1 MFSPTYTTYTKLNY
15 DLTTLFMDSDS
26 LVATRARR
34 ANAGSRLKLLI
45 ELEEQASGVQSMIYS
60 EEDEN
65 VQLLFQEDEND
76 EEFEEPAESGDEQED
91 ENEENSQDELPDE
104 ENTHPTETND
114 FETGVAANA
123 DEMLSDS
130 DLSVSEDDE
139 SEGERELQT
148 VERAKKRKHRL
159 KTIIPAIKKHRPAS
173 TPSAPKPKINHS
185 ELLLLS
191 ERRSSSRKSA
201 LQNKQEL
208 LEKLRED
215 ETRRAALT
223 PVVRVKERE
232 LTQDERLAE
241 AKETERQNIISLN
254 LFLQQEI
261 VKKERQKLLF
271 QQRRPK
277 LRNVVRLFSAESF
290 VTPLDE
296 IEDARHVQDMFD
308 RKRRGRRRKNQ
319 LEDVDVKRPGDIDIE
334 LPYYQ
339 REMAEKRRIEA
350 EQAEERRKLE
360 EARAAK
366 RKKLEEERAERKRR
380 LEEERLA
387 RKKAKEERLRE
398 YENMTEEQKAAVNLG
413 PKGSGSPKDDLMDVS
428 SEAGADEDD
437 FIADEDVAREDGV
450 NMDEISDNN
459 RGGILEKDTPDNSP
473 VKEEHEESSQRSKD
487 ENVEEDPLIVDADD
501 DALTNATGQVVES
514 KNTKKSTTDP
524 DADGKSPRNGEIE
537 KLEIVEELEDTPEAT
552 LEKDVEEGAHDDYA
566 NEPKPGKQEAE
577 LNEMTPS
584 KEREVDDGEAMTIKR
599 EATDDIKKEED
610 DQANEASSEKVE
622 KRVTF
627 ADVEE
632 DEPKKE
638 EVTETLQEPE
648 VEYEKLSRSATPIY
662 RSLADGTVFE
672 GPVQHVTRNLVF
684 LLNFE
689 EEDRW
694 GLTDMRIKTALFGD
708 DANLGAS
715 RRFQD
720 LRTIL
725 KSSLRLDNPYAAPKE
740 DKEDELLNPVTKITE
755 ESTLFDSLRKLPR
768 FGDKEI
774 FEEEEEIETNAIP
787 SEIQIKTE
795 APAGLYLPNG
805 NKKICL
811 ISGKE
816 VRYYDPATG
825 LPYGSKEVYPAI
837 KAVELG
843 VIPWYSIPKDQNTYG
858 TVEIYLNR
866 REGARHA
873 NGVPEGFDGY

>member
-1 MFSPTYTTYTKLNY
+1 
-15 DLTTLFMDSDS
+15 MDNDS

-34 ANAGSRLKLLI
+34 PNAGSRLKLLI
-45 ELEEQASGVQSMIYS
+45 ELEEQSSGVQSMIYT
-60 EEDEN
+60 EDDEN

-76 EEFEEPAESGDEQED
+76 EEFEEPDESGDEQED
-91 ENEENSQDELPDE
+91 ENNENSQDELPDD
-104 ENTHPTETND
+104 ENIQQSETNGS
-114 FETGVAANA
+114 ETEVAVNS

-139 SEGERELQT
+139 SEGERELQSQ
-148 VERAKKRKHRL
+148 ERSKKRKHRL
-159 KTIIPAIKKHRPAS
+159 KTIIPAIKKHKTVS
-173 TPSAPKPKINHS
+173 KPSVPKPKVNHS

-201 LQNKQEL
+201 LQNKQVL
-208 LEKLRED
+208 LEKLKED

-232 LTQDERLAE
+232 LTQEERLAE
-241 AKETERQNIISLN
+241 AKETEKQNVISLN

-271 QQRRPK
+271 QQRRAK

-296 IEDARHVQDMFD
+296 IEDARHVQDMFE

-319 LEDVDVKRPGDIDIE
+319 LEEPDVKRPGDIDTE

-360 EARAAK
+360 EARAVK
-366 RKKLEEERAERKRR
+366 RKKLEEERAERKRL

-387 RKKAKEERLRE
+387 RKKAKEERLKE
-398 YENMTEEQKAAVNLG
+398 YENMTEEQKAAINLG
-413 PKGSGSPKDDLMDVS
+413 LKASGSHKVDLMDVDPEAGSDEDNIDANEDAVRNDGS
-428 SEAGADEDD
+428 SEHKGNESSEKDPVDESLVK
-437 FIADEDVAREDGV
+437 EDIGEVEQTKDGEVAVEKVIDV
-450 NMDEISDNN
+450 DEIAQ
-459 RGGILEKDTPDNSP
+459 KDATDDDLKSKDSKELTNDATADKTP
-473 VKEEHEESSQRSKD
+473 QRSG
-487 ENVEEDPLIVDADD
+487 V
-501 DALTNATGQVVES
+501 
-514 KNTKKSTTDP
+514 
-524 DADGKSPRNGEIE
+524 IE
-537 KLEIVEELEDTPEAT
+537 KLEIVDDFEDTPVPSLEQVNESANNDNTKESGTDKPDSESEKAT
-552 LEKDVEEGAHDDYA
+552 SKDTEMEDGKEVTI
-566 NEPKPGKQEAE
+566 KQEITE
-577 LNEMTPS
+577 
-584 KEREVDDGEAMTIKR
+584 
-599 EATDDIKKEED
+599 DIKKEEKVQD
-610 DQANEASSEKVE
+610 EEVPFEKVE
-622 KRVTF
+622 KKVTF
-627 ADVEE
+627 AGLEE
-632 DEPKKE
+632 HETKKE
-638 EVTETLQEPE
+638 EEEVAEEPQEPE
-648 VEYEKLSRSATPIY
+648 VEEEKLSRSSTPIY

-672 GPVQHVTRNLVF
+672 GPVQHVARNLVF
-684 LLNFE
+684 LLNFD

-694 GLTDMRIKTALFGD
+694 GLTDMRIKTAIFGD
-708 DANLGAS
+708 DLGGS

-740 DKEDELLNPVTKITE
+740 EKGDELFNPVTKITE
-755 ESTLFDSLRKLPR
+755 ESSLFDSLLKLPR

-774 FEEEEEIETNAIP
+774 FEEEEEEESNATT

-795 APAGLYLPNG
+795 APTGLYLPNG

-825 LPYGSKEVYPAI
+825 LPYGSKEVYLVI

-843 VIPWYSIPKDQNTYG
+843 VMPWYSIPKDQNTYG
-858 TVEIYLNR
+858 AVEIYLNR

-873 NGVPEGFDGY
+873 KGVPEGFDGY

>member
-1 MFSPTYTTYTKLNY
+1 
-15 DLTTLFMDSDS
+15 MDSDS

-45 ELEEQASGVQSMIYS
+45 ELEEQSQGVQSMIYT
-60 EEDEN
+60 EDDEN

-76 EEFEEPAESGDEQED
+76 EEFEEPIDSGDEQEE
-91 ENEENSQDELPDE
+91 ENDENSQDELSGLPDD
-104 ENTHPTETND
+104 ENRHASETNGSD
-114 FETGVAANA
+114 TEVAVNS

-130 DLSVSEDDE
+130 DLSVSEDDD
-139 SEGERELQT
+139 SEGERELQNQ
-148 VERAKKRKHRL
+148 ERAKKRKHRL
-159 KTIIPAIKKHRPAS
+159 RTIIPAIKKPKVV
-173 TPSAPKPKINHS
+173 TKPSAPKPQVKHS

-208 LEKLRED
+208 LERLKED

-223 PVVRVKERE
+223 PVIRVKERE
-232 LTQDERLAE
+232 LTQEERLAE

-254 LFLQQEI
+254 MFLQQEI

-296 IEDARHVQDMFD
+296 IEDARHVQDMFE
-308 RKRRGRRRKNQ
+308 RKKRGRRRKNQ
-319 LEDVDVKRPGDIDIE
+319 LEDLDMKRPGDIDTE

-350 EQAEERRKLE
+350 ERAEEKRRLE

-366 RKKLEEERAERKRR
+366 RKKLEEERAERKRV

-387 RKKAKEERLRE
+387 RKKAKEERLKE
-398 YENMTEEQKAAVNLG
+398 YENMTEEQKAALNLG
-413 PKGSGSPKDDLMDVS
+413 SKLSGGSPEGSLSEHVEETDLDLKDLKDLTDEVVADKESKNEGLEQNADDVLT
-428 SEAGADEDD
+428 ET
-437 FIADEDVAREDGV
+437 V
-450 NMDEISDNN
+450 
-459 RGGILEKDTPDNSP
+459 
-473 VKEEHEESSQRSKD
+473 EESSKEEESKVSLD
-487 ENVEEDPLIVDADD
+487 DSTHEEKEEVLKTEQ
-501 DALTNATGQVVES
+501 LELQGQVKPMNAYLVGS
-514 KNTKKSTTDP
+514 
-524 DADGKSPRNGEIE
+524 GEIE
-537 KLEIVEELEDTPEAT
+537 KLEIVDDYEDTPEPH
-552 LEKDVEEGAHDDYA
+552 LELDTFEAKSAHASHDKSETETGEAASRDTEMVDGDDAPIKQEPTEDIKEEG
-566 NEPKPGKQEAE
+566 EAQ
-577 LNEMTPS
+577 N
-584 KEREVDDGEAMTIKR
+584 KEG
-599 EATDDIKKEED
+599 
-610 DQANEASSEKVE
+610 SPEKVE
-622 KRVTF
+622 KKVTF
-627 ADVEE
+627 AGVEQE
-632 DEPKKE
+632 EEQEKVKQDIATEE
-638 EVTETLQEPE
+638 EVEA
-648 VEYEKLSRSATPIY
+648 EKLSRSATPIY
-662 RSLADGTVFE
+662 RPQADGTVFE
-672 GPVQHVTRNLVF
+672 GPVQHVARNLVF

-740 DKEDELLNPVTKITE
+740 EKEDELFNPVTKITDD
-755 ESTLFDSLRKLPR
+755 SAMFDSLRKLPR

-774 FEEEEEIETNAIP
+774 FEEEEEIESNVAT

-795 APAGLYLPNG
+795 APTGLYLPNG

-816 VRYYDPATG
+816 VRYFDPATG
-825 LPYGSKEVYPAI
+825 LPYGSKEVYLVI

-858 TVEIYLNR
+858 PVEIYLNR

-873 NGVPEGFDGY
+873 QGVPEGFDGY